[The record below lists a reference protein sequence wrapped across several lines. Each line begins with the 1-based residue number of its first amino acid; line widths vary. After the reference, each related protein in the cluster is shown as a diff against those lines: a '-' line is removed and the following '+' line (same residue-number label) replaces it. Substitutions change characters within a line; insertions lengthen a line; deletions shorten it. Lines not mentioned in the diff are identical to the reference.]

1 MKLANSLLNTNELL
15 MDNNLYVEINKKYRI
30 KFLIFVFFL

>member
-15 MDNNLYVEINKKYRI
+15 MDNNLYLEISKKYRI
-30 KFLIFVFFL
+30 KFYKL